1 MELTVNG
8 AAVHLDG
15 PVGVPELL
23 AHMEF
28 PDEGVAV
35 AVDGVVRPKSRWSEE
50 IGEYAEVDVLTAVQG
65 G

>member
-8 AAVHLDG
+8 DAVQIDG
-15 PVGVPELL
+15 PVDVPGLL
-23 AHMEF
+23 AHMGF
-28 PDEGVAV
+28 PDEGVAI

-50 IGEYAEVDVLTAVQG
+50 IGEYAEIDVLTAVQG

>member
-8 AAVHLDG
+8 DAVQIDG
-15 PVGVPELL
+15 PVDVRRLL
-23 AHMEF
+23 AHMGF
-28 PDEGVAV
+28 PDEGVAI

-50 IGEYAEVDVLTAVQG
+50 IGEYAEIDVLTAVQG

>member
-8 AAVHLDG
+8 DTVHVDG
-15 PVGVPELL
+15 PVDVPALL
-23 AHMEF
+23 AHMGF

-35 AVDGVVRPKSRWSEE
+35 AVDGVVRPKIRWSEE
-50 IGEYAEVDVLTAVQG
+50 IGEYAEIDVLTAVQG